1 VSAVSTR
8 SVSKPSAA
16 YAKVAE
22 RLASARCVV
31 LDGGTAAELSGSGGA
46 GTELVPADTSA
57 LVHSPGAVEA
67 LHRRY
72 AELGCDVISTN
83 TWGLSGHGDHAGHD
97 APLHWMDLARRGMEL
112 GRSAIERAGRAG
124 ETALAFSIDGDVHD
138 EARRQRIELLAR
150 LFESDPPDLI
160 LLETI
165 TLVRDELTLPAVAVL
180 VETGVPV
187 WMSFRRCRHGV
198 CGVYGQHWG
207 GPEGDEFGRRAR
219 SLEELGVEALLI
231 NCLPPD
237 HVPGMLPW
245 LRDFTDLPLGVY
257 PNLGYHTNDGWSF
270 DRSVGPKDYAELC
283 AGWVQEGAQIVGGC
297 CGVGPEHVE
306 AVVRE
311 VRERPI
317 ATRLPSRAPGPAAA
331 EPSELPRPREWHDA
345 RERRLYP
352 LPVPEI
358 VTEPG
363 VFAPTQGSYLVW
375 KHLFES
381 EVGRDARCL
390 DVGCGTGLQA
400 VQLARNGAHHVHA
413 IDLDPRAVANTRAN
427 AFRNGVSELVSGEVV
442 DLYPWVP
449 NDRYDV
455 VVASLYQMPVDPY
468 EKPTGERPLDFWGR
482 NLVDHLFT
490 LLPRLLAECGVA
502 YVMQLS
508 ILGEAETNR
517 KLARHGLSAR
527 VADFAFFEFHDVFNR
542 RASQIER
549 VERLSDAYHLQ
560 IGDRDTMVAYLLEIS
575 RAAGRDP
582 ATA

>member
-1 VSAVSTR
+1 MSAVSTR
-8 SVSKPSAA
+8 SASKPSAA
-16 YAKVAE
+16 YAKLAE
-22 RLASARCVV
+22 RLASGRCVV
-31 LDGGTAAELSGSGGA
+31 LDGGTAAELSRSGGA
-46 GTELVPADTSA
+46 AAALMPGDTSA
-57 LVHSPGAVEA
+57 LVRSPAAVEA

-83 TWGLSGHGDHAGHD
+83 TWGLSGHVEHAGHD

-112 GRSAIERAGRAG
+112 GRSAIERSGRSG

-150 LFESDPPDLI
+150 LFESDAPDLI

-165 TLVRDELTLPAVAVL
+165 TLVRDELTLPAVAAL

-207 GPEGDEFGRRAR
+207 GPEGDEFGRHAR
-219 SLEELGVEALLI
+219 SLEEIGVQALLI

-270 DRSVGPKDYAELC
+270 DRSVGPEDYAKLC
-283 AGWVQEGAQIVGGC
+283 AGWVDEGAQIVGGC
-297 CGVGPEHVE
+297 CGVGPEHVA

-311 VRERPI
+311 VRERPTARRLQRRAAGL
-317 ATRLPSRAPGPAAA
+317 ATV
-331 EPSELPRPREWHDA
+331 EPDGAPRPREWRDA
-345 RERRLYP
+345 RQRRIYP

-375 KHLFES
+375 KHLFEG

-400 VQLARNGAHHVHA
+400 VQLARNGARHVHA

-449 NDRYDV
+449 SERYDV

-468 EKPTGERPLDFWGR
+468 ETPTGERPLDFWGR
-482 NLVDHLFT
+482 NLFDHLVT
-490 LLPRLLAECGVA
+490 LLPRLLADEGVA
-502 YVMQLS
+502 HVMQLS
-508 ILGEAETNR
+508 ILSQAETSR
-517 KLARHGLSAR
+517 KLARHGLRAR
-527 VADFAFFEFHDVFNR
+527 VANFTFFEFHDVFNR
-542 RASQIER
+542 RAAQIER

-560 IGDRDTMVAYLLEIS
+560 IGERDTMVAYLLEID
-575 RAAGRDP
+575 RAAGP
-582 ATA
+582 ALATA